1 MVRSSRCV
9 VRSRRGVVRSSRGV
23 SWRSGAWLGER
34 SGVWGLSRHR
44 EFWGYV
50 SVKVFLKRLLEN

>member
-1 MVRSSRCV
+1 MGR
-9 VRSRRGVVRSSRGV
+9 RSRVWLGGGVVLMRI
-23 SWRSGAWLGER
+23 GAWLGVAGAWIGAF